1 MKNWM
6 KSTARTAAAVTAL
19 AALANPALA
28 TDSRINALSGGAVEL
43 TPTMGF
49 NEKSITLDDTA
60 NIYLMPQFLPQWKNS
75 VDSDATNGAL
85 YGTMNVRY
93 ALSDDAVLL
102 IFGKRS
108 AWQHVVKTQSIGKKN
123 AIDIGGFGQAAKDPT
138 NHLIGLGFGV
148 KAGESLRLGA
158 QLSLAGNTAQGDG
171 SNQDNNTLFDFGA
184 GIGFDLNETNSLDF
198 GIGVRNGSFAKTT
211 ESKIL
216 YESQG
221 LLGFN
226 LVGRGK
232 FQVHQIAKIVPF
244 LALNYDGRAVQ
255 QGQPFVPQGSTPKF
269 GRTVNLAFNL
279 GADLAIQ
286 PVDGVIVQPGL
297 GFGIVQSAVNG
308 NNDNQANWDQEG
320 SSRSIFHYGFAAE
333 AKAFD
338 WMVLRLGAR
347 QTVLQ
352 DNFNA
357 TNKPNSA
364 SAVEPALGE
373 VAESHASNVINKV
386 TTGMGF
392 KLIGWELDVNVDPT
406 FFNKGINAI
415 TGETTPNWGVD
426 WALLYR
432 W

>member
-1 MKNWM
+1 MKNWT
-6 KSTARTAAAVTAL
+6 KNWVRAAAVVVATATV
-19 AALANPALA
+19 AAPAFA
-28 TDSRINALSGGAVEL
+28 TDSRINALSGGNLAL

-49 NEKSITLDDTA
+49 NEKTITIDDTA
-60 NIYLMPQFLPQWKNS
+60 NIYLMPQFLPAHKNS
-75 VDSDATNGAL
+75 VDSDATSGAA

-102 IFGKRS
+102 IYGKRS
-108 AWQHVVKTQSIGKKN
+108 PWANFVKMQSIGGKN
-123 AIDIGGFGQAAKDPT
+123 AADTAGYGTSQDPT
-138 NHLIGLGFGV
+138 NHLVGLGFGI

-158 QLSLAGNTAQGDG
+158 HMSLGGHKAEGDG
-171 SNQDNNTLFDFGA
+171 SNQNNNSVFDFGA
-184 GIGFDLNETNSLDF
+184 GVGFDLNETNSLDF
-198 GIGVRNGSFAKTT
+198 GIGLRSGSFNQSANSIVT
-211 ESKIL
+211 

-244 LALNYDGRAVQ
+244 LAINYDGRAVQ
-255 QGQPFVPQGSTPKF
+255 ATAQNSPQGAPPKF
-269 GRTVNLAFNL
+269 GRNVNLAFNL
-279 GADLAIQ
+279 GTDLAIQ

-297 GFGIVQSAVNG
+297 GFGIVQSSVNG
-308 NNDNQANWDQEG
+308 NNDNQTNWDQEV
-320 SSRSIFHYGFAAE
+320 SNRNIFHYGFAAE

-347 QTVLQ
+347 QTVAQ

-357 TNKPNSA
+357 TTRNNVS
-364 SAVEPALGE
+364 VTGE
-373 VAESHASNVINKV
+373 QHVSKVINKV

-392 KLIGWELDVNVDPT
+392 KLMGWELDVNVDPT
-406 FFNKGINAI
+406 YYNNGIFAATGNA
-415 TGETTPNWGVD
+415 TGGWGVD